1 MNEMPIDVI
10 RAWTEE
16 IRVALR
22 AAGLRGFTLV
32 DLHHTIC
39 ASLGPGRRK
48 ANISWLENGREWF
61 LQLTGPEQGLPE
73 DLRTEYAFDYPAR
86 RVLCIAHFDIFT
98 VDCDLVTSIV
108 VRHLC
113 DKEVSLPSRL

>member
-1 MNEMPIDVI
+1 MNEMSIDVI

-61 LQLTGPEQGLPE
+61 LQLTGPEQG
-73 DLRTEYAFDYPAR
+73 YPAR

-98 VDCDLVTSIV
+98 VDCDLVTSII